1 LSFSAVTGAISGTPL
16 ASGTFSVTLVAKN
29 TVGESLPVT
38 LTLTIA
44 PNITFNF

>member
-1 LSFSAVTGAISGTPL
+1 VI
-16 ASGTFSVTLVAKN
+16 LVAKN
-29 TVGESLPVT
+29 SAGESLPVT